1 MLFSLGMYL
10 ILHGHVSKLTRH
22 RLQEETAKV
31 EEHLLDGPYDAPS
44 FTDAIVKCF
53 TISKANAF
61 ENLLEPLQKL
71 LRLSP
76 PMAATLV
83 RPDLFP
89 RIGQKLRHSK
99 PAVRLNL
106 LRIVSSICDST
117 SEQAG
122 LLDRY
127 GLLDAI
133 RELQND
139 PAVLVRDLAGKL
151 VKASEASSDTLS
163 RSKRRT
169 TLRRKS
175 TSTTPPSLISNH
187 SIPSTPQLSGPG
199 QPKRLLEGRETPRHR
214 NDINLPLGMR
224 PGSRDGSGNGSSP
237 AGYPAGNGMGAVKSR
252 LPRTMAH
259 RLSQQNV
266 GSAQQEEN
274 RTPNQSSRPSLANPR
289 RRRQTNIDT
298 QWT

>member
-1 MLFSLGMYL
+1 MFK
-10 ILHGHVSKLTRH
+10 KLTKH

-44 FTDAIVKCF
+44 FTDAIVKCV

-76 PMAATLV
+76 PMAATLA
-83 RPDLFP
+83 RPDLFT

-106 LRIVSSICDST
+106 LRIISSICDST

-133 RELQND
+133 RELQSD

-151 VKASEASSDTLS
+151 VKASEASSDSVS

-169 TLRRKS
+169 TLRRRS
-175 TSTTPPSLISNH
+175 TSTTPPGLISSH
-187 SIPSTPQLSGPG
+187 SIPSTPQLTGPG
-199 QPKRLLEGRETPRHR
+199 QSKRLMEGRETPRHR
-214 NDINLPLGMR
+214 NELNVSRGIR

-237 AGYPAGNGMGAVKSR
+237 APGYQGGNGIPAKSR
-252 LPRTMAH
+252 LPRTAAH
-259 RLSQQNV
+259 RLSQQNI
-266 GSAQQEEN
+266 GSVPQEEN
-274 RTPNQSSRPSLANPR
+274 RTPTNSSRPSLINPR
-289 RRRQTNIDT
+289 RRRQTNVDS

>member
-1 MLFSLGMYL
+1 M
-10 ILHGHVSKLTRH
+10 
-22 RLQEETAKV
+22 
-31 EEHLLDGPYDAPS
+31 
-44 FTDAIVKCF
+44 KCI

-76 PMAATLV
+76 PMAATLA
-83 RPDLFP
+83 RPDLFT

-106 LRIVSSICDST
+106 LRILSSICDST
-117 SEQAG
+117 GEQGG

-139 PAVLVRDLAGKL
+139 SAVLVRDLAGKL
-151 VKASEASSDTLS
+151 IKASEASDTIS

-169 TLRRKS
+169 TLRRRS
-175 TSTTPPSLISNH
+175 TSTTPPSLISAH
-187 SIPSTPQLSGPG
+187 SMPATPQIAGSGRS
-199 QPKRLLEGRETPRHR
+199 KAYLEGRETPRHR
-214 NDINLPLGMR
+214 NEINVSLALR
-224 PGSRDGSGNGSSP
+224 PGSRDGSGSNP
-237 AGYPAGNGMGAVKSR
+237 AGFPGGNGIGAVKSR

-259 RLSQQNV
+259 RLSQQSV
-266 GSAQQEEN
+266 GGSAQKEEN
-274 RTPNQSSRPSLANPR
+274 RTPNSNSSSRPPSLVNPR
-289 RRRQTNIDT
+289 RRRQTNVET